1 MLLLYPGELYRL
13 LGASSFVFSFHIFI
27 HFMSHYGNIIQRI
40 LILKP
45 KHKMLIDTLIQDLKL
60 IFFVIL
66 FLYFLILVDF
76 EKSEM

>member
-1 MLLLYPGELYRL
+1 
-13 LGASSFVFSFHIFI
+13 
-27 HFMSHYGNIIQRI
+27 MSHYGNIIQRI